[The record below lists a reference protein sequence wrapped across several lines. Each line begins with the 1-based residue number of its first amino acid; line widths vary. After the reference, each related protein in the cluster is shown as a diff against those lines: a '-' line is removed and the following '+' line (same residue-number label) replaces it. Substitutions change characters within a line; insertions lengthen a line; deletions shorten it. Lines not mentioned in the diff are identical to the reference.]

1 MIKVDMIGFK
11 IVGLELLNRIQ
22 EAGPVQLG
30 NRYDFD
36 VKFNSEGVSCATIK
50 ETIEM
55 VGHPELFHIDLAL
68 EGIFETEGVESME
81 DKKEAHL
88 RCHDELFPYAKQI
101 ISHLC
106 LDTGLPGL
114 SIPKSRMELDKIHCG
129 EKPKSKN
136 GKIIDLK

>member
-1 MIKVDMIGFK
+1 MVMNMLGYK
-11 IVGLELLNRIQ
+11 IVGLELLNRLQ

-30 NRYDFD
+30 NSYDFD
-36 VKFNSEGVSCATIK
+36 VKFNREGVSYATIK
-50 ETIEM
+50 VTIEM
-55 VGHPELFHIDLAL
+55 IDHPEMFHIDLVL
-68 EGIFETEGVESME
+68 QGMFEIEVKSME

-88 RCHDELFPYAKQI
+88 KCHDELFPYAKQI

-114 SIPKSRMELDKIHCG
+114 SIPKSCMELDKIHCG

>member
-1 MIKVDMIGFK
+1 MEINMLGYK
-11 IVGLELLNRIQ
+11 IVGLELLNRLQ
-22 EAGPVQLG
+22 EPGPVQLG
-30 NRYDFD
+30 NSYDFD
-36 VKFNSEGVSCATIK
+36 VEFNREGVSYATIK

-68 EGIFETEGVESME
+68 EGMFEIEVKSME

-114 SIPKSRMELDKIHCG
+114 SIPKSRMELDKIYCG
-129 EKPKSKN
+129 EKPKPKN